1 MVVGFFILLQKERQN
16 MNQVGNLFFKVSY
29 IFKLGFYFF
38 WQYVEISYD
47 FGFNFFFV
55 DYLEFFIVVQ
65 GIGG

>member
-16 MNQVGNLFFKVSY
+16 MSQVGNLFFKVSY
-29 IFKLGFYFF
+29 IFKLCFYFF